1 MKTLRKSNVILFLLS
16 LLPGLVSCSKEQDEL
31 LPAHAESATCRI
43 TIVCVPETQTAVPAR
58 NPMQEWEARIAD
70 LNLWVFNASLGVSRH
85 LYVIGS
91 GTLTLELPAGD
102 YTYYALANAGEDLGE
117 LDEAGTKALILTIDP
132 YADLQQGDCLPMASR
147 GSFTALGGRNITIS
161 LVRCAARME
170 INLSVA
176 PEFASQFTFRSVQLL
191 DVPTALRCFADN
203 RVEDL
208 SAVADYPAEEASGTT
223 YHGVFYLTENIAG
236 MNSAI
241 VDPHDRSRA
250 NAPRSATCIRVQGTA
265 DGRRVDYFIYP
276 GTNTTSDFNVHRNYR
291 YRLEAVI
298 TGCNTVDMRIS
309 TVEAELPAWNEY
321 YLIGDT
327 IRSLLALS
335 CVNNPD
341 NRFDLSYELVA
352 GSGTVL
358 VDGQELTPGTPLR
371 LLNGGGN
378 RTAEVAYTQ
387 TGEGDAA
394 LRLTLTD
401 RYGQHL
407 GRELSTT
414 FVKEGPNVTFTQQG
428 DSLYAYEFGVLNV
441 HVGQPGYAGSYT
453 VRSDGEVDIHYG
465 SQGPLREFILPGNGD
480 HSISFTPIRTGLVP
494 IRLTLTDENG
504 RSAQI
509 LAQTVGLTAHV
520 QIRSSYEGGGG
531 DPIRLSVQ
539 ASSPVGEDLRV
550 YFFADFVK
558 LDADGQVIASRH
570 TQDNLTIH
578 KGDTEAVFLPGTGYT
593 NYTVRTFE
601 VRSLSRKAS
610 EDGLYVYEIAD

>member
-1 MKTLRKSNVILFLLS
+1 MALLA
-16 LLPGLVSCSKEQDEL
+16 LVSCSKEQDEL
-31 LPAHAESATCRI
+31 LPAHAENATCRI
-43 TIVCVPETQTAVPAR
+43 TIACIPETRTVELAR
-58 NPMQEWEARIAD
+58 SSMQEREARVTD

-85 LYVIGS
+85 RYVIGS
-91 GTLTLELPAGD
+91 GALTLKLPAGD

-117 LDEAGTKALILTIDP
+117 LDETGTNALTLTIDP
-132 YADLQQGDCLPMASR
+132 YADLQQGDSLPMASR
-147 GSFTALGGRNITIS
+147 GSFTALGGRNITVS

-176 PEFASQFTFRSVQLL
+176 PEFASQFTLRSVQLL

-223 YHGVFYLTENIAG
+223 YHGVFYLTENLAG
-236 MNSAI
+236 ANSAI
-241 VDPHDRSRA
+241 ADPRDRSRA

-265 DGRRVDYFIYP
+265 EGRRVDYFIYP
-276 GTNTTSDFNVHRNYR
+276 GANTTSDFNVHRNRR

-298 TGCNTVDMRIS
+298 TGSNTVDMRVS
-309 TVEAELPAWNEY
+309 TVEAELPVWDEY
-321 YLIGDT
+321 YLTGDT
-327 IRSLLALS
+327 IRGLLALS

-341 NRFDLSYELVA
+341 NRFDLSCELLA

-358 VDGQELTPGTPLR
+358 VDGQVLMPGTPLR
-371 LLNGGGN
+371 LLDGGGN

-387 TGEGDAA
+387 AGEGDAA

-401 RYGQHL
+401 RYGQRL
-407 GRELSTT
+407 DRELATT

-441 HVGQPGYAGSYT
+441 HVGQPGYTGSYT
-453 VRSDGEVDIHYG
+453 VRSDGEVDIRYG
-465 SQGPLREFILPGNGD
+465 SQGPLQEFTLPGNGD
-480 HSISFTPIRTGLVP
+480 HTIFFTPIRTGLAP

-520 QIRSSYEGGGG
+520 RIRPSYEGGGG
-531 DPIRLSVQ
+531 EPIRFSVH
-539 ASSPVGEDLRV
+539 ASCPVGEDLRV
-550 YFFADFVK
+550 YFFADLVK
-558 LDADGQVIASRH
+558 LNADGQVVTSCGIS
-570 TQDNLTIH
+570 DNSTIR
-578 KGDTEAVFLPGTGYT
+578 KGDTEAVFVPKANLHDLI
-593 NYTVRTFE
+593 VRTFE

-610 EDGLYVYEIAD
+610 EDGLYVYEIAN